1 VFGDVMIYLTELA
14 DKLGIDPV
22 EAAKSKVAING
33 IQDGAYPSIGATR
46 CLETGAHYG
55 ESRAGTRCFGGR
67 SYGILHLDFR
77 EHSFRNCPKS
87 LERTCGVALQAA
99 EIPPFRLIAPSAYRP
114 NSCLKRYSKY
124 FSDGFRRCVL
134 GSSSQQAT
142 PKQQQKPL
150 LWGDALS
157 TQDLLRWWRY
167 ITRRGWL

>member
-1 VFGDVMIYLTELA
+1 MKTPAGFSVVRITSIYPFPGRSPDRALERDFELHVLAFSRQGGPKSHVRSLMVFGDVMIYITELA

-99 EIPPFRLIAPSAYRP
+99 EIPLF
-114 NSCLKRYSKY
+114 
-124 FSDGFRRCVL
+124 
-134 GSSSQQAT
+134 GSLH
-142 PKQQQKPL
+142 PL
-150 LWGDALS
+150 PTGQIHA
-157 TQDLLRWWRY
+157 
-167 ITRRGWL
+167 

>member
-1 VFGDVMIYLTELA
+1 LLASREHLERDFEVHVLAFSRQGGPKSHVRSLMVFGNVMIYLTELA

-55 ESRAGTRCFGGR
+55 EIRAGTRCFGGR

-124 FSDGFRRCVL
+124 FSDGF
-134 GSSSQQAT
+134 
-142 PKQQQKPL
+142 
-150 LWGDALS
+150 S
-157 TQDLLRWWRY
+157 THS
-167 ITRRGWL
+167 GE